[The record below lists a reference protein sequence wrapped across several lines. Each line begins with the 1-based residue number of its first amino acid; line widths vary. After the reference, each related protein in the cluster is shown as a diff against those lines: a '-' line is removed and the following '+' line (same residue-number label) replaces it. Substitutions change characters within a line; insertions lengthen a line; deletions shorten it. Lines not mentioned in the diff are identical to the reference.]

1 MAIVFA
7 FLRAALSAHRMQLGV
22 ITLLSVLMPVAAVL
36 IPLFAGRAIDGS
48 PGAIGLLIAAAF
60 ARLCTHGAR
69 RFLAGK
75 LSVDV
80 QHDIR
85 MRCLAALQG
94 ASPAAMGQVRTG
106 QVVSRTISDL
116 NQIQGMLAML
126 PIMGSILVEV
136 VLILG
141 IMFWLSWP
149 LAVLLSIQLPVLAT
163 IAFFSRRRLY
173 DATWEAQQQ
182 AADVASQVEETVTG
196 VRIVKA
202 FVQEQREQSN
212 FMVRARRLFGM
223 RLHVGRL
230 TARFQPALA
239 AVPQIALISTV
250 VVGGLLAMRGAITI
264 GEFLSA
270 SAYVTLLSRMTRMGA
285 GMLVTVHLAN
295 AAVSRVQD
303 ILTLPQR
310 RIPEHPAKLP
320 DGPVGIRGT
329 FRARGGEDVA
339 VNVTPGST
347 AYITGPAGSGKS
359 ALALALA
366 GQSADAEAEFS
377 AYAGNTTVPLDEL
390 TPKQWPT
397 IVFDEPFLY
406 SMSVAENIRMGAQ
419 ASDAEVSEAARIAC
433 ASDFIDE
440 LGGYSTIV
448 GERGLTLSGGQRQRI
463 ALARAVLRNPRFL
476 ILDSA
481 TSAIDTVT
489 EQKIIANLHQRAGE
503 GNLTMVIVDHRAEP
517 ASTDVADTGSRDI
530 SVISLPAPPTRPLWP
545 RSWEEIQKDA
555 NRDLHGVAVTPGDV
569 GHVRPADAARS
580 REQLDAD
587 AAALRR
593 ITLAR
598 QETASQ
604 HSAPTTPRSE
614 DTTPVLRL
622 RTLVGLVPIATAV
635 IVGTLLLGLVADIA
649 LPSLVRKAIDEGISR
664 SDRSALFT
672 LGLGALFLVC
682 VSWAATAWN
691 TVLTTHT
698 GERLLYALRVR
709 SFEHLHRL
717 PMSWFEQNA
726 SGRVMTRMT
735 TDIDNL
741 SSFLQTGL
749 SQAIVSTTM
758 LLGVLGMLVWT
769 DPALAGIAALFLPVI
784 GMGAWV
790 FRRYSSRLYRAAR
803 SQVSTVNA
811 HFQEAVNG
819 LNTAAAYGFG
829 PVLAERIGE
838 QSQQYVGL
846 RTRAQAAVSIF
857 FPGISFITELAQATV
872 LFFGTARVAEGT
884 TSHGALVAFSLYLT
898 FFFGPV
904 QQLSQIFDKFQQ
916 AAVSFERISE
926 LLAVPAEQDA
936 ADDVAETRLPGKV
949 TAVEFSDVQ
958 FRYEGAD
965 QASLR
970 GASISF
976 RGTTAL
982 VGATGAG
989 KSTIA
994 KLVTRWYQPSAGS
1007 ITAVF
1012 APNSPD
1018 VRRLDLRQLPLHAW
1032 RARVGYVPQE
1042 AHLFRGTVAENIAYG
1057 RPTASQ
1063 QEITA
1068 AIAAIGGTEIIAG
1081 IEGGFAGEVGE
1092 RGRGLSSAQQQI
1104 IALARAELIDPDI
1117 MVLDEATANIDP
1129 AVEADVV
1136 RAIALATRSRMAII
1150 IAHRLSTAEL
1160 ADNIAVVSAGKIV
1173 EQGRHQELLESGGSY
1188 ADLVAASRESR

>member
-1 MAIVFA
+1 
-7 FLRAALSAHRMQLGV
+7 MQLGI
-22 ITLLSVLMPVAAVL
+22 ITLLSVLMPAAAVL

-48 PGAIGLLIAAAF
+48 QGAIGLLIAAAF

-69 RFLAGK
+69 RFFAGK
-75 LSVDV
+75 LSVDI

-85 MRCLAALQG
+85 MRCLAALQS
-94 ASPAAMGQVRTG
+94 ASPAAMAQVRTG

-126 PIMGSILVEV
+126 PIMGSIFVEV

-149 LAVLLSIQLPVLAT
+149 LAVLLSIQLPVLAA

-202 FVQEQREQSN
+202 FVQEEREQTG
-212 FMVRARRLFGM
+212 FMARARRLFGL

-239 AVPQIALISTV
+239 AVPQIALIATV

-285 GMLVTVHLAN
+285 GMLVMLHLAN

-303 ILTLPQR
+303 ILALPQR
-310 RIPEHPAKLP
+310 QEPENPGKLP
-320 DGPVGIRGT
+320 DGPVGVRGT
-329 FRARGGEDVA
+329 FRTRAGEDLA
-339 VNVTPGST
+339 VDIAPGST

-366 GQSADAEAEFS
+366 GQSADVTADFE
-377 AYAGNTTVPLDEL
+377 AYAGGTAVRLGDLPLA
-390 TPKQWPT
+390 QWPT

-406 SMSVAENIRMGAQ
+406 SMSIAENIRMGTQ
-419 ASDAEVSEAARIAC
+419 ASDAEVAEAACIAC
-433 ASDFIDE
+433 AADFIDE

-463 ALARAVLRNPRFL
+463 ALARAVLRNPRVL

-503 GNLTMVIVDHRAEP
+503 GNLTMVIVDHRAAPE
-517 ASTDVADTGSRDI
+517 DTGATNAGAGKTG
-530 SVISLPAPPTRPLWP
+530 VISLPAPPARPLWP
-545 RSWEEIQKDA
+545 RSWEEIQEDA
-555 NRDLHGVAVTPGDV
+555 NRDLHGVAVTPGDDR
-569 GHVRPADAARS
+569 HARPADAARS

-593 ITLAR
+593 VTPSQ
-598 QETASQ
+598 QEPTSHNSTPAGPESEN
-604 HSAPTTPRSE
+604 TTPA
-614 DTTPVLRL
+614 LRL

-635 IVGTLLLGLVADIA
+635 IVATLLMGLVADIA

-664 SDRSALFT
+664 SDRSALFS
-672 LGLGALFLVC
+672 LGLGALLLVC
-682 VSWAATAWN
+682 ISWAASAWN

-758 LLGVLGMLVWT
+758 LLGVLGMLIWT
-769 DPALAGIAALFLPVI
+769 DPALAGITALFLPVI
-784 GMGAWV
+784 GVGAWV

-829 PVLAERIGE
+829 PVLSERIGE

-926 LLAVPAEQDA
+926 LLAVPTEPSTGDDGADA
-936 ADDVAETRLPGKV
+936 RLPGKV
-949 TAVEFSDVQ
+949 TAVDFSDVH
-958 FRYEGAD
+958 FRYDGAEQD
-965 QASLR
+965 SLR
-970 GASISF
+970 GACLGF

-994 KLVTRWYQPSAGS
+994 KLVTRWYQPSAGT

-1012 APNSPD
+1012 DTDNPE
-1018 VRRLDLRQLPLHAW
+1018 VQRLDLQQLPLRAW
-1032 RARVGYVPQE
+1032 RTRVGYVPQE
-1042 AHLFRGTVAENIAYG
+1042 AHLFRGTVAENIAYS

-1063 QEITA
+1063 EEITA

-1081 IEGGFAGEVGE
+1081 IDGGFAGEVGE

-1104 IALARAELIDPDI
+1104 IALARAELIDPDV

-1136 RAIALATRSRMAII
+1136 RAIALATRSRVAII

-1173 EQGRHQELLESGGSY
+1173 EQGRHQELLESSGRY

>member
-1 MAIVFA
+1 MFA
-7 FLRAALSAHRMQLGV
+7 FLRAPLSAHRMQLGI
-22 ITLLSVLMPVAAVL
+22 ITLLSVLMPAAAVL

-48 PGAIGLLIAAAF
+48 RGSIGLLIAAAF
-60 ARLCTHGAR
+60 ARFCTHGAR
-69 RFLAGK
+69 RFFAGK

-94 ASPAAMGQVRTG
+94 ASPAAMAQVRTG

-126 PIMGSILVEV
+126 PIMGSIFVEV

-149 LAVLLSIQLPVLAT
+149 LAVLLSIQLPVLAA

-202 FVQEQREQSN
+202 FVQEEREQTS
-212 FMVRARRLFGM
+212 FMARARRLFGM
-223 RLHVGRL
+223 RLHVGQL

-239 AVPQIALISTV
+239 AVPQIALIATV
-250 VVGGLLAMRGAITI
+250 VAGGLLAMRGAITI

-285 GMLVTVHLAN
+285 GMLVILHLAN

-303 ILTLPQR
+303 VLALPQR
-310 RIPEHPAKLP
+310 QAPANPGKLP
-320 DGPVGIRGT
+320 NGPVGVRGT
-329 FRARGGEDVA
+329 FRTRAGEDLA
-339 VNVTPGST
+339 VDVTPGST

-366 GQSADAEAEFS
+366 GQSADVKADFE
-377 AYAGNTTVPLDEL
+377 AYAGGTAVRLGDLPL
-390 TPKQWPT
+390 TQWPT

-406 SMSVAENIRMGAQ
+406 SMSIAENIRMGTQ
-419 ASDAEVSEAARIAC
+419 ASDAEVAEAARIAC
-433 ASDFIDE
+433 AADFIDE

-463 ALARAVLRNPRFL
+463 ALARAVLRNPRVL

-503 GNLTMVIVDHRAEP
+503 GNLTMVIVDHRAAPE
-517 ASTDVADTGSRDI
+517 DTGATNADAEKTG
-530 SVISLPAPPTRPLWP
+530 VISLPAPPARPLWP
-545 RSWEEIQKDA
+545 RSWEEIQESTNQELLGLAD
-555 NRDLHGVAVTPGDV
+555 GTGDDEE
-569 GHVRPADAARS
+569 RARAADAARFTDML
-580 REQLDAD
+580 EAD

-593 ITLAR
+593 VTPSQ
-598 QETASQ
+598 QEPTSHNATPAGPESEN
-604 HSAPTTPRSE
+604 TTPA
-614 DTTPVLRL
+614 LRL
-622 RTLVGLVPIATAV
+622 RTLVGLVPVATAV
-635 IVGTLLLGLVADIA
+635 IVATLLLGLVADIA

-664 SDRSALFT
+664 SDRSALFS
-672 LGLGALFLVC
+672 LGLGALLLVC
-682 VSWAATAWN
+682 ISWAASAWN

-758 LLGVLGMLVWT
+758 LLGVLGMLIWT
-769 DPALAGIAALFLPVI
+769 DPALAGITALFLPVI
-784 GMGAWV
+784 GVGAWV

-829 PVLAERIGE
+829 PVLSERIGE

-926 LLAVPAEQDA
+926 LLAVPTEPSTGDDGADA
-936 ADDVAETRLPGKV
+936 RLPGKV
-949 TAVEFSDVQ
+949 AAVDFSDVH
-958 FRYEGAD
+958 FRYDGAEQD
-965 QASLR
+965 SLR
-970 GASISF
+970 GACLGF

-994 KLVTRWYQPSAGS
+994 KLVTRWYQPSAGT

-1012 APNSPD
+1012 DTDNPE
-1018 VRRLDLRQLPLHAW
+1018 VQRLDLQQLPLRAW
-1032 RARVGYVPQE
+1032 RTRVGYVPQE

-1063 QEITA
+1063 EEITA
-1068 AIAAIGGTEIIAG
+1068 AIAAIGGRDIIAG
-1081 IEGGFAGEVGE
+1081 IDGGFAGEVGE

-1136 RAIALATRSRMAII
+1136 RAIALATRSRVAII

-1173 EQGRHQELLESGGSY
+1173 EQGRHQELLESSGRY

>member
-22 ITLLSVLMPVAAVL
+22 ITLLSVLMPAAAVL

-69 RFLAGK
+69 RFFAGK

-149 LAVLLSIQLPVLAT
+149 LAVLLSIQLPVLAA

-223 RLHVGRL
+223 RLDVGRL

-239 AVPQIALISTV
+239 AVPQIALIATV

-303 ILTLPQR
+303 ILALPQR

-329 FRARGGEDVA
+329 FRTRSGEDVA
-339 VNVTPGST
+339 VDVAPGST

-359 ALALALA
+359 ALALVLA
-366 GQSADAEAEFS
+366 GQSADADADFS
-377 AYAGNTTVPLDEL
+377 AYAGNTAVPLGDL
-390 TPKQWPT
+390 PPKQWPT

-406 SMSVAENIRMGAQ
+406 SMSIAENIRMGTQ
-419 ASDAEVSEAARIAC
+419 ASDAEVAEAARVAC
-433 ASDFIDE
+433 AADFIDE

-463 ALARAVLRNPRFL
+463 ALARAVLRDPRIL

-503 GNLTMVIVDHRAEP
+503 GNLTMIIVDHRAEP
-517 ASTDVADTGSRDI
+517 ADTGAANTDGRDT
-530 SVISLPAPPTRPLWP
+530 SVISLPAPPARPLWP
-545 RSWEEIQKDA
+545 RSWEEIQEDA
-555 NRDLHGVAVTPGDV
+555 NRDLRGVAVTPGDDR
-569 GHVRPADAARS
+569 HARPADAARS

-604 HSAPTTPRSE
+604 HPAPTTPRSE

-622 RTLVGLVPIATAV
+622 RTLVGLVPIATAI

-649 LPSLVRKAIDEGISR
+649 LPSLVRKAIDQGISR
-664 SDRSALFT
+664 SDRSALFS

-682 VSWAATAWN
+682 VSWAANAWN

-698 GERLLYALRVR
+698 GERLLYALRAR

-717 PMSWFEQNA
+717 PMSWFERNA

-784 GMGAWV
+784 GVGAWV

-936 ADDVAETRLPGKV
+936 ADDDAETRLAGKV
-949 TAVEFSDVQ
+949 TAVDFSDVH
-958 FRYEGAD
+958 FRYDGAD
-965 QASLR
+965 QSSLR
-970 GASISF
+970 GASVNF
-976 RGTTAL
+976 RGATAL

-1012 APNSPD
+1012 ASDGPD
-1018 VRRLDLRQLPLHAW
+1018 GRRLDLPQLPLRAW

-1057 RPTASQ
+1057 QPAASQ
-1063 QEITA
+1063 EEITA

-1104 IALARAELIDPDI
+1104 IALARAELIDPDV

-1136 RAIALATRSRMAII
+1136 RAIALATRSRVAII
-1150 IAHRLSTAEL
+1150 IAHRLSTAEM

-1188 ADLVAASRESR
+1188 ANLVAASRESR

>member
-1 MAIVFA
+1 
-7 FLRAALSAHRMQLGV
+7 MQLGI
-22 ITLLSVLMPVAAVL
+22 ITLLSVLMPAAAVL

-48 PGAIGLLIAAAF
+48 RGAIGLLIAAAF
-60 ARLCTHGAR
+60 ARFCTHGAR
-69 RFLAGK
+69 RFFAGK

-94 ASPAAMGQVRTG
+94 ASPAAMAQVRTG

-149 LAVLLSIQLPVLAT
+149 LAVLLSIQLPVLAA

-202 FVQEQREQSN
+202 FVQEEREQTS
-212 FMVRARRLFGM
+212 FMARARRLFGM
-223 RLHVGRL
+223 RLHVGQL

-239 AVPQIALISTV
+239 AVPQIALIATV
-250 VVGGLLAMRGAITI
+250 VAGGLLAMRGAITI

-285 GMLVTVHLAN
+285 GMLVMLHLAN

-303 ILTLPQR
+303 ILALPQR
-310 RIPEHPAKLP
+310 QAPENPGKLP
-320 DGPVGIRGT
+320 NGPVGVRGT
-329 FRARGGEDVA
+329 FRTRAGENLA
-339 VNVTPGST
+339 VDVTPGST

-366 GQSADAEAEFS
+366 GQSADVTADFE
-377 AYAGNTTVPLDEL
+377 AYAGSTAIRLGDLSL
-390 TPKQWPT
+390 TQWPT

-406 SMSVAENIRMGAQ
+406 SMSIAENIRMGTQ
-419 ASDAEVSEAARIAC
+419 ASDAEVAEAARIAC
-433 ASDFIDE
+433 AADFIDE

-463 ALARAVLRNPRFL
+463 ALARAVLRNPRVL

-503 GNLTMVIVDHRAEP
+503 GNLTMVIVDHRAAPE
-517 ASTDVADTGSRDI
+517 DTGATNADAEKTG
-530 SVISLPAPPTRPLWP
+530 VISLPAPPARPLWP
-545 RSWEEIQKDA
+545 RSWEEIQEDA
-555 NRDLHGVAVTPGDV
+555 NRDLRGVAVTPGDDR
-569 GHVRPADAARS
+569 HARPADAARS

-604 HSAPTTPRSE
+604 HPAPTTPRSE

-622 RTLVGLVPIATAV
+622 RTLVGLVPIATAI

-649 LPSLVRKAIDEGISR
+649 LPSLVRKAIDQGISR
-664 SDRSALFT
+664 SDRSALFS

-682 VSWAATAWN
+682 VSWAANAWN

-698 GERLLYALRVR
+698 GERLLYALRAR

-717 PMSWFEQNA
+717 PMSWFERNA

-784 GMGAWV
+784 GVGAWV

-838 QSQQYVGL
+838 QSQQYVRL

-936 ADDVAETRLPGKV
+936 ADDDAETRLAGKV
-949 TAVEFSDVQ
+949 TAVDFSDVH
-958 FRYEGAD
+958 FRYDGAD
-965 QASLR
+965 QSSLR
-970 GASISF
+970 GASVNF
-976 RGTTAL
+976 RGATAL

-1012 APNSPD
+1012 ASDGPD
-1018 VRRLDLRQLPLHAW
+1018 GRRLDLPQLPLRAW

-1057 RPTASQ
+1057 QPAASQ
-1063 QEITA
+1063 EEITA

-1104 IALARAELIDPDI
+1104 IALARAELIDPDV

-1136 RAIALATRSRMAII
+1136 RAIALATRSRVAII
-1150 IAHRLSTAEL
+1150 IAHRLSTAEM

-1188 ADLVAASRESR
+1188 ANLVAASRESR